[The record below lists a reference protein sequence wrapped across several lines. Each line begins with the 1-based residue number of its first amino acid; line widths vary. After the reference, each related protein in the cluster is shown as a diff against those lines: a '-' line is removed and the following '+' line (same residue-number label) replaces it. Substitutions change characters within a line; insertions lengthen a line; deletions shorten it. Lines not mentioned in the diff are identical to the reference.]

1 MKAILIDDEAVAV
14 SALKRRVDWEKYGI
28 DQVFVANSME
38 QAKQVFQENDIQV
51 MLSDIEMPN
60 GSGLELLEWVKTYYP
75 AVECVYVTCH
85 PEFEY
90 MRKAMQLGSADYL
103 LKPID
108 YDELD
113 QILERLV
120 ERMKSRHQ
128 RELIPPQ
135 VMQHFLEEGRD
146 SFNNDV
152 VRNVMEYIREHI
164 QDRLSIPGI
173 AKEFYLSEQQLI
185 RIFKKITGTS
195 VLEYITNE
203 RLRLAREL
211 LAGSDYPVHQV
222 ADAVGYG
229 NYSYFIKVFRTNTG
243 MTPKEYRRDR
253 RQGTRPK

>member
-28 DQVFVANSME
+28 DQVFIANSME
-38 QAKQVFQENDIQV
+38 EAKQIFQENDIQV

-85 PEFEY
+85 PEYEY
-90 MRKAMQLGSADYL
+90 IRKALQLGSADYL

-108 YDELD
+108 YDELN

-120 ERMKSRHQ
+120 ERMRSRHQ
-128 RELIPPQ
+128 QELIPPQ
-135 VMQHFLEEGRD
+135 VMQRFLDGGRD
-146 SFNNDV
+146 SFNDDV
-152 VRNVMEYIREHI
+152 VRNVMGYIREHI
-164 QDRLSIPGI
+164 QDRLSIPGL
-173 AKEFYLSEQQLI
+173 AKEVYLSEQQLM
-185 RIFKKITGTS
+185 RIFKKVTGVS

-211 LAGSDYPVHQV
+211 LAGTDYPIRQV

-229 NYSYFIKVFRTNTG
+229 NYSYFIKVF
-243 MTPKEYRRDR
+243 PV
-253 RQGTRPK
+253 